1 MADVPGEKQPLHSPI
16 LLVEDDHAI
25 RLLITTV
32 LKKAGYDVTQANDG
46 REALARIA
54 EATPDLII
62 SDVMM
67 PHLDGFGL
75 LTQLRADP
83 STRTIPLILLT
94 ARRAKDDIVSGL
106 DLGADDYLVKPFD
119 KDELL
124 ARVRA
129 KIARPPVPVD
139 MLPQDRTTGLLTA
152 RHFQQE
158 TAREFARAERGGA
171 SGVLVYIDLDELPRL
186 RERLGARSEAQ
197 IAKQMAALIGA
208 DLQPLDL
215 VSRDHDGRFA
225 LLLPETDSATAQRRL
240 VVLARRIATH
250 VFAAGGEQLRLTPTI
265 GFTTFDTATSVNLL
279 HTQALIALDTA
290 AMHLDLQPMR
300 YNPAQDAALARRKPA
315 IQATMWARFRAWSRL
330 PAQLVLLGLIALV
343 LPFALYAVLAANG
356 LDITPIAYIIVVLA
370 LLITAYLILVEGFKA
385 LRRIDPPEEPGAT
398 YPPASAIIA
407 AYLPNEAAT
416 VVETIE
422 AFLRLTY
429 PGQLQVIL
437 AYNTPRDL
445 PMEVVLKELAR
456 RDRRFV
462 PLRVAD
468 SISKAQNVNAALAT
482 VTGEFVGVFDA
493 DHHPEPESFTRAWHW
508 LAHGYDV
515 VQGHCLVRNG
525 DESWVA
531 RMIAVEFEAI
541 YAASHPGRARLHDFG
556 IFGGSN
562 GYWKTD
568 LLRQTRMH
576 GFMLTEDIDSSI
588 RIIEAGY
595 KIASDPYLIS
605 RELATT
611 TLKALWNQRMRW
623 AQGWFQVSLRHTWR
637 GLRSQRL
644 SFRQKL
650 GFVHLLAWR
659 EIYPW
664 LSFQMVPIIAFWA
677 WRLGG
682 PDRIDWFVPI
692 FVLTTLFTQ
701 SAAIGQTLFA
711 YRLAAPEIRR
721 RRRWFV
727 FYLLVS
733 FLFYTPFKNLIAMV
747 AQIKEALGER
757 QWKVTPRGN
766 VGQDAN

>member
-1 MADVPGEKQPLHSPI
+1 MAKLPGEQQPLNSPI

-54 EATPDLII
+54 EAPPDLII

-94 ARRAKDDIVSGL
+94 ARRTKDDIVSGL

-139 MLPQDRTTGLLTA
+139 MLPLDRTTGVLTA

-197 IAKQMAALIGA
+197 IAKQMAGLIGA

-300 YNPAQDAALARRKPA
+300 YNPSQDTALARRKPA

-343 LPFALYAVLAANG
+343 LPFALYTVLAANG

-445 PMEVVLKELAR
+445 PMELVLRELAR
-456 RDRRFV
+456 RDQRFV
-462 PLRVAD
+462 PLRVAG
-468 SISKAQNVNAALAT
+468 STSKAQNVNAA
-482 VTGEFVGVFDA
+482 
-493 DHHPEPESFTRAWHW
+493 
-508 LAHGYDV
+508 
-515 VQGHCLVRNG
+515 RNG

-541 YAASHPGRARLHDFG
+541 YAASHPGRARLHNFG

-588 RIIEAGY
+588 RIIEAGH

-623 AQGWFQVSLRHTWR
+623 AQGWFQVSLRHIWR

-727 FYLLVS
+727 FYLLAS

-766 VGQDAN
+766 VGQDAS